1 MNSVDM
7 LNEQIS
13 DGIATITLQRGKVN
27 ALNEQ
32 LVDELRHRLESLE
45 KDSSVRSVILTG
57 KGKFFSFG
65 LDIPELYDYSRESFA
80 EFLRKF
86 TSLYTRLFVFP
97 KPVIAA
103 INGHAIAGGCMLAS
117 ACDCRL
123 MVTGKAKISLN
134 EITFGSSVFAGSV
147 EMLTYAVG
155 SRNAETM
162 LCSGAMYPA
171 EDAARFGLV
180 DKVVS
185 EDALQNEARQK
196 AEEMAGKSAAAFRSI
211 KLLLRGPVAK
221 AMETGEAASIR
232 EFVDIWY
239 SPATRAMVKNIQIR
253 G

>member
-7 LNEQIS
+7 LDEQIS

-27 ALNEQ
+27 ALNEL
-32 LVDELRHRLESLE
+32 LVDELHHGLERLE
-45 KDSSVRSVILTG
+45 KDSAVRSVILTG
-57 KGKFFSFG
+57 RGKFFSFG
-65 LDIPELYDYSRESFA
+65 LDIPELYDYSKESFA
-80 EFLRKF
+80 DFLRKF
-86 TSLYTRLFVFP
+86 TGLYTRLFVFP

-117 ACDCRL
+117 ACDFRL

-147 EMLTYAVG
+147 EMLKYVVG

-162 LCSGAMYPA
+162 LCSGAMYSA
-171 EDAARFGLV
+171 ENAARFGLV

-185 EDALQNEARQK
+185 EDGLQDEARRI

-211 KLLLRGPVAK
+211 KMLLRGPVAK

-239 SPATRAMVKNIQIR
+239 SPATREKVKDIQIR

>member
-1 MNSVDM
+1 MQSRGSLD
-7 LNEQIS
+7 EQIS

-32 LVDELRHRLESLE
+32 LVDELHHRLERLE
-45 KDSSVRSVILTG
+45 KDSAVRSVIFTG
-57 KGKFFSFG
+57 RGKFFSFG

-86 TSLYTRLFVFP
+86 TGLYTRLFVFP

-117 ACDCRL
+117 ACDFRL

-147 EMLTYAVG
+147 EMLKYVVG
-155 SRNAETM
+155 SRNAEHV
-162 LCSGAMYPA
+162 LYSGAMFTA
-171 EDAARFGLV
+171 EEAAGFGLV
-180 DKVVS
+180 DKVVTEETLES
-185 EDALQNEARQK
+185 EARK
-196 AEEMAGKSAAAFRSI
+196 IAVEMAGKSPDAFRSV
-211 KLLLRGPVAK
+211 KMLLRGPVAK
-221 AMETGEAASIR
+221 VMEASEAASIR

-239 SPATRAMVKNIQIR
+239 SPATREKVKNIQIH